1 MRCDV
6 VTGVCPGPCA
16 PGWSDASCATFLTS
30 AGKMLNQLTHKK
42 Y

>member
-1 MRCDV
+1 MSCNV

-16 PGWSDASCATFLTS
+16 PGWSGDSCAT